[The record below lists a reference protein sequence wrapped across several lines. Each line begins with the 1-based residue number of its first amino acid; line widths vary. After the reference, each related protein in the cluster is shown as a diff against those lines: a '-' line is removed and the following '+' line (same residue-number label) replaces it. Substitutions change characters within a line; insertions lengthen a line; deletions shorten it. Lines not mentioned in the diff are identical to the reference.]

1 MLKVAKPGNWAS
13 LTVCD
18 RMHVAVE
25 SLLLMLHAMSASFP
39 AYLAMLCVT
48 CGISFVVPDQTQGV
62 VASLWTHP
70 ADKL

>member
-1 MLKVAKPGNWAS
+1 
-13 LTVCD
+13 
-18 RMHVAVE
+18 MHVAVE

-48 CGISFVVPDQTQGV
+48 CGTSFVVPDQTQGV